1 MVGGT
6 GHNLFGT
13 SWLEKFALDWPR
25 LMRTVNVVG
34 DFIPH
39 QDLEE
44 IVNRHSAVFSE
55 GLATYTGP
63 AVNIHVESGAKP
75 KFCAA
80 RPIPYA
86 WRDRVG

>member
-1 MVGGT
+1 
-6 GHNLFGT
+6 
-13 SWLEKFALDWPR
+13 
-25 LMRTVNVVG
+25 MRTVNVVE

-44 IVNRHSAVFSE
+44 IVNRHSVVFSE
-55 GLATYTGP
+55 GLGTCIGP
-63 AVNIHVESGAKP
+63 AVKIHVESGAMP

-86 WRDRVG
+86 WRDEVDQVLEKNGRRGHYRASETF